1 MRVAVLNVDVSSDD
15 GRALIRLA
23 GELDLDSVAALRA
36 PAEAELAAGRVPAIT
51 LDLAELTF
59 VDSSGLA
66 LLVELRRL
74 AGAAGVQLDIVNV
87 RRGPRRV
94 ISIAGLAETLGVPP
108 LPPP

>member
-1 MRVAVLNVDVSSDD
+1 MAGLSVEVTAAGDRSLVRVV
-15 GRALIRLA
+15 
-23 GELDLDSVAALRA
+23 GELDLDSAAILRR
-36 PAEAELAAGRVPAIT
+36 PVEAELSAEPAHTVT

-74 AGAAGVQLDIVNV
+74 ASGAGVQLDIVNV
-87 RRGPRRV
+87 RPGPQRV

-108 LPPP
+108 APPHE